1 MLSELWAA
9 YAAAFVLGVAH
20 ALEVDHMVAV
30 SAFVGGN
37 PRLVPAIGFGA
48 RWGVGHSAVVLL
60 VGGLLAWGR
69 ISVPESAQR
78 WLETGVGLALI
89 LVGMWAGFNARRL
102 HVHSPVEHGGHGH
115 LHAHL
120 DGPTAHQHHHAPAHQ
135 PEAPPVSRPSAPRHA
150 HLSTVVGAIHGLAG
164 TAPVVALVPVTLMP
178 DVGAALGYLLAFGV
192 GTILG
197 MASYAGLAAL
207 AVGRAAVSL
216 RSARALAIGTA
227 LMSMAVGLWW
237 LLRIVVG

>member
-37 PRLVPAIGFGA
+37 PRVVPAIGFGV
-48 RWGVGHSAVVLL
+48 RWGVGHSTVVL
-60 VGGLLAWGR
+60 VAGGLLAWGR
-69 ISVPESAQR
+69 VTVPESGQR
-78 WLETGVGLALI
+78 WLEAGVGLALI
-89 LVGMWAGFNARRL
+89 GVGAWAWFNARRL
-102 HVHSPVEHGGHGH
+102 HLHSPAEHGGHGH
-115 LHAHL
+115 LHAHT
-120 DGPTAHQHHHAPAHQ
+120 DGPAAHQHHHAH
-135 PEAPPVSRPSAPRHA
+135 APPRNTARHA
-150 HLSTVVGAIHGLAG
+150 HLSTIVGAIHGLAG

-178 DVGAALGYLLAFGV
+178 DIGTALGYLLAFGL

-197 MASYAGLAAL
+197 MATYAGLAAL
-207 AVGRAAVSL
+207 AVGRAAASL
-216 RSARALAIGTA
+216 RSARALAFGTA

-237 LLRIVVG
+237 LLRIAVA